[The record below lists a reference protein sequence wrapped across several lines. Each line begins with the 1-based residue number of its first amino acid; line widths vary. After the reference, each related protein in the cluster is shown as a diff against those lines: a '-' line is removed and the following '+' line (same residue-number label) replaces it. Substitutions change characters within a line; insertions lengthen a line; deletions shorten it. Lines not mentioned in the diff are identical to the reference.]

1 MVLELTTVRLR
12 DFSTASDGPAT
23 LVCAPFALHGAAIT
37 DLAPRHSLV
46 AALQRAGI
54 ERVFVTDWRSAST
67 DMRLLSIDNYVA
79 NLNVL
84 VDELGGAVD
93 LVGLCQ
99 GGWMALAYAA
109 RFPTKVRK
117 LVLAG
122 APIDIAAGNS
132 KLSDLAR
139 NTPMAIFK
147 ELVDLGGGRILGHR
161 VRQLWALSPLDREAV
176 HHLLQSPDA
185 IGSAAFRR
193 LEARFHE
200 WYAWTVDLP
209 GTYYLQV
216 VEQLFKENRLA
227 GGSFEILG
235 RPIDLAGMRCPLFL
249 LAARDDDVVATE
261 QIFATAHLV
270 DSRHCAIERATAPCG
285 HLGLFMGREILAEVW
300 PEIARW
306 LLR

>member
-1 MVLELTTVRLR
+1 MRGTGGPQFPPLAFLWPALAAETASEFASAMAREFINLAVGPGTETGAPEPQFTTRNKVVLELATVRLR
-12 DFSTASDGPAT
+12 GFSTASDGPAT

-46 AALQRAGI
+46 AALQHAGI

-139 NTPMAIFK
+139 DTPMAIFK
-147 ELVDLGGGRILGHR
+147 ELVDLGGGRIWG
-161 VRQLWALSPLDREAV
+161 
-176 HHLLQSPDA
+176 
-185 IGSAAFRR
+185 
-193 LEARFHE
+193 
-200 WYAWTVDLP
+200 TVSD
-209 GTYYLQV
+209 
-216 VEQLFKENRLA
+216 
-227 GGSFEILG
+227 SF
-235 RPIDLAGMRCPLFL
+235 
-249 LAARDDDVVATE
+249 
-261 QIFATAHLV
+261 
-270 DSRHCAIERATAPCG
+270 
-285 HLGLFMGREILAEVW
+285 GL
-300 PEIARW
+300 
-306 LLR
+306 

>member
-1 MVLELTTVRLR
+1 MRRTGGPQFPPLAFLWPALAAETASEFASAVAREFINLAVGPGTETGAPEPQFATRNKVVLELATVRLR
-12 DFSTASDGPAT
+12 GFSTVSDGPAT

-93 LVGLCQ
+93 LVGMCQ

-139 NTPMAIFK
+139 DTPMAIFK

-161 VRQLWALSPLDREAV
+161 VRQLWALSP
-176 HHLLQSPDA
+176 
-185 IGSAAFRR
+185 
-193 LEARFHE
+193 
-200 WYAWTVDLP
+200 
-209 GTYYLQV
+209 
-216 VEQLFKENRLA
+216 
-227 GGSFEILG
+227 
-235 RPIDLAGMRCPLFL
+235 
-249 LAARDDDVVATE
+249 
-261 QIFATAHLV
+261 
-270 DSRHCAIERATAPCG
+270 
-285 HLGLFMGREILAEVW
+285 
-300 PEIARW
+300 
-306 LLR
+306 